1 MYKNKRDYGGLIM
14 EINIEDYINES
25 EMKRI
30 VENEFRD
37 RIRRYFLEN
46 KLSDLIYSLCNKE
59 ICKVIEEEIPNFKK
73 EIKTAIPSKIK
84 DINKFDIFKS
94 KDDFINSKDSIG
106 QQILEETIEENKDML
121 EQKVKN
127 IFSEL
132 SKGDIADE
140 IAGIVIDKI
149 DNMFRGDK

>member
-1 MYKNKRDYGGLIM
+1 M
-14 EINIEDYINES
+14 EINIEDYINED

-37 RIRRYFLEN
+37 RISRYFLGN

-59 ICKVIEEEIPNFKK
+59 LCGIIEEEIPNFKK
-73 EIKTAIPSKIK
+73 EIKAAIPSAIK
-84 DINKFDIFKS
+84 YVNKFDIFRS
-94 KDDFINSKDSIG
+94 KDEYIYSRDSLG
-106 QQILEETIEENKDML
+106 QKILEEVIKENKDML

-132 SKGDIADE
+132 SKEDIAAE
-140 IAGIVIDKI
+140 IVGIITDKI
-149 DNMFRGDK
+149 DNLFKGGE

>member
-1 MYKNKRDYGGLIM
+1 M
-14 EINIEDYINES
+14 EVNIEDYITEG

-46 KLSDLIYSLCNKE
+46 KLSDLIYTLCDKE
-59 ICKVIEEEIPNFKK
+59 ICKIIEEEIPNFKG
-73 EIKTAIPSKIK
+73 EIKTVIPSAIEAVG
-84 DINKFDIFKS
+84 KFDIFRS
-94 KDDFINSKDSIG
+94 KDEFLYSKDSLG
-106 QQILEETIEENKDML
+106 QQILEETIKENKDML

-132 SKGDIADE
+132 SKEDIASE
-140 IAGIVIDKI
+140 IEYIITDKI
-149 DNMFRGDK
+149 ENMFKGGE

>member
-1 MYKNKRDYGGLIM
+1 MG
-14 EINIEDYINES
+14 INIEDYINGD

-59 ICKVIEEEIPNFKK
+59 ICGTIEEEIPNFKK
-73 EIKTAIPSKIK
+73 EIKTVIPSAIE

-94 KDDFINSKDSIG
+94 KDEYIYSKDSPG
-106 QQILEETIEENKDML
+106 QQILEKTIKDNKDIL
-121 EQKVKN
+121 EQKVKK

-132 SKGDIADE
+132 SKEDIAVE
-140 IAGIVIDKI
+140 ICGILEDKI
-149 DNMFRGDK
+149 DNMFKNSNGENDV

>member
-1 MYKNKRDYGGLIM
+1 M
-14 EINIEDYINES
+14 EINIEDYINED

-46 KLSDLIYSLCNKE
+46 KLSDLIYSLCDKE
-59 ICKVIEEEIPNFKK
+59 ICKIIEEEIPNFKE
-73 EIKTAIPSKIK
+73 EIKAAIPSAIK
-84 DINKFDIFKS
+84 NVNKFDIFRS
-94 KDDFINSKDSIG
+94 KDEPIYSRDSLG
-106 QQILEETIEENKDML
+106 QQILEKTIRDNKDML

-132 SKGDIADE
+132 SKEDIADE
-140 IAGIVIDKI
+140 IERIITDKI
-149 DNMFRGDK
+149 ENMFKGDK

>member
-1 MYKNKRDYGGLIM
+1 M

-59 ICKVIEEEIPNFKK
+59 ICGIIEEEIPNFKE
-73 EIKTAIPSKIK
+73 EIKVAIPSKIK
-84 DINKFDIFKS
+84 NINKFDIFKS
-94 KDDFINSKDSIG
+94 KDDFMDSKDSIG
-106 QQILEETIEENKDML
+106 QQILEKTIEENKDML

-132 SKGDIADE
+132 SKEDIATE
-140 IAGIVIDKI
+140 IECIITDKI
-149 DNMFRGDK
+149 ENMFKNDSGEANV

>member
-1 MYKNKRDYGGLIM
+1 M

>member
-1 MYKNKRDYGGLIM
+1 M

-30 VENEFRD
+30 VEDEFRD

-59 ICKVIEEEIPNFKK
+59 ICGIIEKEIPNFEE
-73 EIKTAIPSKIK
+73 EIKAAIPISIK
-84 DINKFDIFKS
+84 NIGKFDIFRS
-94 KDDFINSKDSIG
+94 KDEFLYSRDSLG
-106 QQILEETIEENKDML
+106 QQILEEVIKENKDIL

-132 SKGDIADE
+132 SREDIASE
-140 IAGIVIDKI
+140 IECIITDKI
-149 DNMFRGDK
+149 DNLFKGGE

>member
-1 MYKNKRDYGGLIM
+1 M

-59 ICKVIEEEIPNFKK
+59 ICGIIEEEIPNFKE
-73 EIKTAIPSKIK
+73 EIKVAIPSKIK
-84 DINKFDIFKS
+84 NINKFDIFKS
-94 KDDFINSKDSIG
+94 KDDFMDSKDSIG
-106 QQILEETIEENKDML
+106 QQILEKTIEENKDML

-132 SKGDIADE
+132 SKEDIATE
-140 IAGIVIDKI
+140 IECIITDKI
-149 DNMFRGDK
+149 ENMFKNDSGGANV

>member
-1 MYKNKRDYGGLIM
+1 M
-14 EINIEDYINES
+14 EINIEDYMNED
-25 EMKRI
+25 EMKMI
-30 VENEFRD
+30 VENEFHERVNK
-37 RIRRYFLEN
+37 YFLEN

-59 ICKVIEEEIPNFKK
+59 IYRIIEEEIPNFEE
-73 EIKTAIPSKIK
+73 EIKNTIPSVIER
-84 DINKFDIFKS
+84 ISTFDIFKS
-94 KDDFINSKDSIG
+94 KDDFMNSKDSIG
-106 QQILEETIEENKDML
+106 QRILEREVMANRGII

-132 SKGDIADE
+132 SKEDIADE

>member
-1 MYKNKRDYGGLIM
+1 M
-14 EINIEDYINES
+14 EINIEDYINED

-59 ICKVIEEEIPNFKK
+59 ICGIIEEEIPNFKE
-73 EIKTAIPSKIK
+73 EIKAAIPSTIE
-84 DINKFDIFKS
+84 DVNKFDIFRS
-94 KDDFINSKDSIG
+94 KDEFMYSRDSLG
-106 QQILEETIEENKDML
+106 QQILEKTIKDNEDML

-132 SKGDIADE
+132 SKEDIAAE
-140 IAGIVIDKI
+140 IEEIITDKI
-149 DNMFRGDK
+149 DKMFKNSKE

>member
-1 MYKNKRDYGGLIM
+1 M
-14 EINIEDYINES
+14 EINIEDYINED

-59 ICKVIEEEIPNFKK
+59 ICKTIEEEIPNFKE
-73 EIKTAIPSKIK
+73 EIKQRISPIIK
-84 DINKFDIFKS
+84 SVGKYEVFQR
-94 KDDFINSKDSIG
+94 KDNFIYSEDSLG
-106 QQILEETIEENKDML
+106 QKMLEEITKENKDIL

-127 IFSEL
+127 IFLEL
-132 SKGDIADE
+132 SKEDIAAE
-140 IAGIVIDKI
+140 IECIITDKI
-149 DNMFRGDK
+149 ENMFKNDGGETNV

>member
-1 MYKNKRDYGGLIM
+1 M
-14 EINIEDYINES
+14 EINIEDYISES

-37 RIRRYFLEN
+37 RIGRYFLGN

-59 ICKVIEEEIPNFKK
+59 LCGIIEEEIPNFKK
-73 EIKTAIPSKIK
+73 EIKAAIPSAIK
-84 DINKFDIFKS
+84 NVNKFDIFKS
-94 KDDFINSKDSIG
+94 KDEPIYSRDSLG
-106 QQILEETIEENKDML
+106 QQILEKTIRDNKDML

-132 SKGDIADE
+132 SKEDIAAE
-140 IAGIVIDKI
+140 IEAIITDKI
-149 DNMFRGDK
+149 ENMFKGGE

>member
-1 MYKNKRDYGGLIM
+1 M

-59 ICKVIEEEIPNFKK
+59 ICGIIEEEIPNFEE
-73 EIKTAIPSKIK
+73 EIKAAIPISIK
-84 DINKFDIFKS
+84 NVSKFDIFRS
-94 KDDFINSKDSIG
+94 KDEFLYSKDSIG
-106 QQILEETIEENKDML
+106 QRILERAVMENRDMI

-132 SKGDIADE
+132 SKEDIAAE
-140 IAGIVIDKI
+140 IEGIITDKI
-149 DNMFRGDK
+149 ENMFKNDSGGANV

>member
-1 MYKNKRDYGGLIM
+1 M

-46 KLSDLIYSLCNKE
+46 KLSDLIYSLCDKE
-59 ICKVIEEEIPNFKK
+59 ICKVIEEEIPNFKE
-73 EIKTAIPSKIK
+73 EIKVAIPSEIE

-94 KDDFINSKDSIG
+94 KDDFMNSKDSIG
-106 QQILEETIEENKDML
+106 QQILEKTIEENKDML

-132 SKGDIADE
+132 SKEDIAAE
-140 IAGIVIDKI
+140 IEGIITDKI
-149 DNMFRGDK
+149 ENMFKNDSGESNV

>member
-1 MYKNKRDYGGLIM
+1 M

-46 KLSDLIYSLCNKE
+46 KLSDLIYSLCDKE
-59 ICKVIEEEIPNFKK
+59 ICKIIEEEIPNFKK
-73 EIKTAIPSKIK
+73 EIKTAIPSAIEAVGKW
-84 DINKFDIFKS
+84 DIFRS
-94 KDDFINSKDSIG
+94 KDEFMYSRDSLG
-106 QQILEETIEENKDML
+106 QQILEETIKENKDML

-132 SKGDIADE
+132 SKEDIAAE
-140 IAGIVIDKI
+140 IESIIVDKI
-149 DNMFRGDK
+149 DNMFKNSNGENNV

>member
-1 MYKNKRDYGGLIM
+1 M

-94 KDDFINSKDSIG
+94 KDDFMNSKDSIG

>member
-1 MYKNKRDYGGLIM
+1 M

-37 RIRRYFLEN
+37 RIRKYFLEN
-46 KLSDLIYSLCNKE
+46 KLADLIYSLCDKE
-59 ICKVIEEEIPNFKK
+59 IYKTIEEEIPNFKE
-73 EIKTAIPSKIK
+73 EIKAAIPISIE
-84 DINKFDIFKS
+84 NVGKFDIFRS
-94 KDDFINSKDSIG
+94 KDEFMYSRDSLG
-106 QQILEETIEENKDML
+106 QRILERAVMENRDMI

-132 SKGDIADE
+132 SKEDIAAKIE
-140 IAGIVIDKI
+140 GIITDKI
-149 DNMFRGDK
+149 ENMFKNDSGEANV

>member
-1 MYKNKRDYGGLIM
+1 M
-14 EINIEDYINES
+14 EINIEDYINED

-46 KLSDLIYSLCNKE
+46 KLSDLIYSLCDKE
-59 ICKVIEEEIPNFKK
+59 ICKIIEEEIPNFKE
-73 EIKTAIPSKIK
+73 EIKATIPSSIEAVG
-84 DINKFDIFKS
+84 KFDIFRS
-94 KDDFINSKDSIG
+94 KDEFMYSRDSLG
-106 QQILEETIEENKDML
+106 QQILEKTIRDNKDML

-132 SKGDIADE
+132 SKEDIADE
-140 IAGIVIDKI
+140 IERIITDKI
-149 DNMFRGDK
+149 ENMFKGDK

>member
-1 MYKNKRDYGGLIM
+1 M

-30 VENEFRD
+30 VEDEFRD

-59 ICKVIEEEIPNFKK
+59 IYRIIEEEIPNFEE
-73 EIKTAIPSKIK
+73 EIKAAIPISIK
-84 DINKFDIFKS
+84 NVGKFDIFRS
-94 KDDFINSKDSIG
+94 KDEFLYSRDSLG
-106 QQILEETIEENKDML
+106 QQILEKTIKENKDIL

-132 SKGDIADE
+132 SKEDIAAE
-140 IAGIVIDKI
+140 IECIITDKI
-149 DNMFRGDK
+149 ENMFRGDK